1 VTGTLAR
8 NGSGHNLAPG
18 QVVLEEA
25 WRSFPARTDRAKTLK
40 EAFTSLIGSRPPELP
55 PTRALAGVTLH
66 IDPGETV
73 GVVGRNGA
81 GKTSTLRVL
90 AGIIPL
96 HRGFAGCGGRVATL
110 IELGAGFGR
119 EFTGRENMRLNAALN
134 GMGRE
139 EIDERI
145 GDMIAFSEL
154 GHFIDAPIK
163 TYSSGMLV
171 RLGFSVAAHLDADV
185 LLIDE
190 VLAVG
195 DEAFQRKCLRRI
207 AAHIERGSTVVLVS
221 HAPATIE
228 HACRRT
234 VVLDGGQVVYDGPT
248 AAGLRFY
255 HRLMGLESAVPTD
268 GLLGEPAV
276 LQEVRLEDGD
286 GRPRQVFASGE
297 RLRVAMMLQPTAS
310 TGQVELLVEVRPV
323 AGEAVFRTSHQ
334 VTVGLERQ
342 LVCFDVA
349 SLNLLGGD
357 YDLAVGVRQ
366 PGEDAPV
373 RFDRVLSF
381 SVAPVSGAEGVV
393 DLRGSWMLGADR
405 LEVGPVE
412 GGSEVR
418 L

>member
-1 VTGTLAR
+1 MTRA
-8 NGSGHNLAPG
+8 LAPG

-40 EAFTSLIGSRPPELP
+40 EAFTALVGSRPPELP

-66 IDPGETV
+66 IEPGETV

-96 HRGFAGCGGRVATL
+96 HQGYAGCGGRVATL

-145 GDMIAFSEL
+145 DEMIAFSEL

-234 VVLDGGQVVYDGPT
+234 VVLDGGRVVYDGPT

-255 HRLMGLESAVPTD
+255 HRLLGLESAAPA
-268 GLLGEPAV
+268 GALSEPAV

-286 GRPRQVFASGE
+286 ARPRQVFASGE
-297 RLRVAMMLQPTAS
+297 RFRVAMLLEPTVAA
-310 TGQVELLVEVRPV
+310 GQVELLVEVRPV
-323 AGEAVFRTSHQ
+323 AGNAVFRTSH
-334 VTVGLERQ
+334 VVSVGPQSR
-342 LVCFDVA
+342 VVRFDVP
-349 SLNLLGGD
+349 SLRLLGGD

-366 PGEDAPV
+366 PGEDGPPL
-373 RFDRVLSF
+373 FDRVLSF

-393 DLRGSWMLGADR
+393 DLRGNWL
-405 LEVGPVE
+405 LEPEQIEVGPVE

>member
-1 VTGTLAR
+1 M
-8 NGSGHNLAPG
+8 
-18 QVVLEEA
+18 
-25 WRSFPARTDRAKTLK
+25 
-40 EAFTSLIGSRPPELP
+40 FTSLVGSRPPELP
-55 PTRALAGVTLH
+55 PTRALAGVSLH

-73 GVVGRNGA
+73 GIVGRNGA

-96 HRGFAGCGGRVATL
+96 HEGFAGCGGRVATL

-134 GMGRE
+134 GMGRD
-139 EIDERI
+139 EIDERL
-145 GDMIAFSEL
+145 DEMIAFSEL

-171 RLGFSVAAHLDADV
+171 RLGFAVAAHLDADV

-207 AAHIERGSTVVLVS
+207 ADHIERGSTVVLVS

-255 HRLMGLESAVPTD
+255 HRLLGLESPEPRA
-268 GLLGEPAV
+268 GLGERGA
-276 LQEVRLEDGD
+276 LHEARLEDGD
-286 GRPRQVFASGE
+286 GRPRQVFATGE
-297 RLRVAMMLQPTAS
+297 RFRVALMLEPAANPAE
-310 TGQVELLVEVRPV
+310 VELLLEVRPV
-323 AGEAVFRTSHQ
+323 AGEAVFRTRHT
-334 VTVGLERQ
+334 VTVGAERR
-342 LVCFDVA
+342 LASFDVA
-349 SLNLLGGD
+349 RLRLLGGD
-357 YDLAVGVRQ
+357 YDLAIGVHP
-366 PGEDAPV
+366 PGQDGPPV
-373 RFDRVLSF
+373 FDRVLSF
-381 SVAPVSGAEGVV
+381 SVARVGEAEGVV
-393 DLRGSWMLGADR
+393 DLRGSWMLGPA
-405 LEVGPVE
+405 PVE
-412 GGSEVR
+412 SDSVRDGSEAR

>member
-1 VTGTLAR
+1 VSRT
-8 NGSGHNLAPG
+8 LAPG
-18 QVVLEEA
+18 EVVLEEA
-25 WRSFPARTDRAKTLK
+25 WRSFPARTDRAKTMK

-55 PTRALAGVTLH
+55 PTRALAGVTLQ
-66 IDPGETV
+66 IAPGETV

-119 EFTGRENMRLNAALN
+119 EFTGRENMRLNGALN
-134 GMGRE
+134 GMSRE

-145 GDMIAFSEL
+145 DEMIAFSEL

-171 RLGFSVAAHLDADV
+171 RLGFSVASHLDADV

-207 AAHIERGSTVVLVS
+207 ADHIERGSTVVLVS

-255 HRLMGLESAVPTD
+255 HRLLGLESAVDD
-268 GLLGEPAV
+268 GSPLGEPAV
-276 LQEVRLEDGD
+276 LHEARLEDGD
-286 GRPRQVFASGE
+286 GRPRQIFASGE
-297 RLRVAMMLQPTAS
+297 PFRAALTLEPTAAG
-310 TGQVELLVEVRPV
+310 GQVEIVLEVRPV
-323 AGEAVFRTSHQ
+323 AGGAVFRTSHTVPLDADSRL
-334 VTVGLERQ
+334 VT
-342 LVCFDVA
+342 FDVE
-349 SLNLLGGD
+349 SLRLLGGD
-357 YDLAVGVRQ
+357 YDLAVGVRRSA
-366 PGEDAPV
+366 EHDAPV
-373 RFDRVLSF
+373 FDRVLSF

-393 DLRGSWMLGADR
+393 DLRGSWNLAPAP
-405 LEVGPVE
+405 VAAGPVE

>member
-1 VTGTLAR
+1 
-8 NGSGHNLAPG
+8 
-18 QVVLEEA
+18 
-25 WRSFPARTDRAKTLK
+25 
-40 EAFTSLIGSRPPELP
+40 
-55 PTRALAGVTLH
+55 
-66 IDPGETV
+66 
-73 GVVGRNGA
+73 
-81 GKTSTLRVL
+81 
-90 AGIIPL
+90 
-96 HRGFAGCGGRVATL
+96 
-110 IELGAGFGR
+110 
-119 EFTGRENMRLNAALN
+119 
-134 GMGRE
+134 MGRE
-139 EIDERI
+139 EIDSRI
-145 GDMIAFSEL
+145 DEMIAFSEL

-234 VVLDGGQVVYDGPT
+234 IVLDGGQVVYDGPT

-255 HRLMGLESAVPTD
+255 HRLLGLESASTD
-268 GLLGEPAV
+268 GLREAAV
-276 LQEVRLEDGD
+276 LHEVRLEDGD

-297 RLRVAMMLQPTAS
+297 RFRVAMMLEPTAAPGS
-310 TGQVELLVEVRPV
+310 VELLIEVRPV
-323 AGEAVFRTSHQ
+323 AGSPVFSTSHR
-334 VTVGLERQ
+334 VAVSAESR
-342 LVCFDVA
+342 LVSFDVA
-349 SLNLLGGD
+349 SLRLLGGD
-357 YDLAVGVRQ
+357 YDLAVGVRH
-366 PGEDAPV
+366 PGEDGPPL
-373 RFDRVLSF
+373 FDRVLSF

-393 DLRGSWMLGADR
+393 DLRGSWMLGPDQMA
-405 LEVGPVE
+405 VGPIE

>member
-1 VTGTLAR
+1 MSRSLAR
-8 NGSGHNLAPG
+8 G

-40 EAFTSLIGSRPPELP
+40 EAFTSLFGTRPPELP

-66 IDPGETV
+66 VDPGETV

-96 HRGFAGCGGRVATL
+96 HKGFAGCGGRVATL

-139 EIDERI
+139 EIDSRI
-145 GDMIAFSEL
+145 DEMIAFSEL

-207 AAHIERGSTVVLVS
+207 AAQIERGSTVVLVS

-255 HRLMGLESAVPTD
+255 HRLLGLESASSD
-268 GLLGEPAV
+268 GLREAAV
-276 LQEVRLEDGD
+276 LHEVRLEDGD

-297 RLRVAMMLQPTAS
+297 RFRVAMMLEPAVAS
-310 TGQVELLVEVRPV
+310 GSVELLIEVRPV
-323 AGEAVFRTSHQ
+323 AGSPVFSTSHE
-334 VTVGLERQ
+334 VAVSADSR
-342 LVCFDVA
+342 LVSFDVA
-349 SLNLLGGD
+349 SLRLLGGD
-357 YDLAVGVRQ
+357 YDLAVGVRH
-366 PGEDAPV
+366 PGEDGPPL
-373 RFDRVLSF
+373 FDRVLSF

-393 DLRGSWMLGADR
+393 DLRGSWMLGPDR
-405 LEVGPVE
+405 IAVGPLE

>member
-1 VTGTLAR
+1 VTRTLGR
-8 NGSGHNLAPG
+8 GE
-18 QVVLEEA
+18 VVLEDA

-96 HRGFAGCGGRVATL
+96 HEGYAGCGGRVATL

-145 GDMIAFSEL
+145 DEMIAFSEL

-255 HRLMGLESAVPTD
+255 HRLLGLESAATD
-268 GLLGEPAV
+268 GPLREPAV

-297 RLRVAMMLQPTAS
+297 RFRVAMMLEPTAVA
-310 TGQVELLVEVRPV
+310 GRLELVIEVRPV
-323 AGEAVFRTSHQ
+323 AGSPAFRTSHV
-334 VTVGLERQ
+334 VTVGTESR
-342 LVCFDVA
+342 LVSFDVA
-349 SLNLLGGD
+349 SLRLLGGD

-366 PGEDAPV
+366 PGEDAPPL
-373 RFDRVLSF
+373 FDRVLSF

-393 DLRGSWMLGADR
+393 DLRGSWLLGPER
-405 LEVGPVE
+405 ISVGPVQ
-412 GGSEVR
+412 GGSEVS

>member
-1 VTGTLAR
+1 V
-8 NGSGHNLAPG
+8 S
-18 QVVLEEA
+18 
-25 WRSFPARTDRAKTLK
+25 
-40 EAFTSLIGSRPPELP
+40 
-55 PTRALAGVTLH
+55 LH

-96 HRGFAGCGGRVATL
+96 HQGFAGCGGRTATL

-139 EIDERI
+139 EIDQRI
-145 GDMIAFSEL
+145 DEMIAFSEL

-228 HACRRT
+228 YACERV
-234 VVLDGGQVVYDGPT
+234 VVLDRGQVVYDGPT

-255 HRLMGLESAVPTD
+255 HRLLGLESAGADSGSLRDGVPA
-268 GLLGEPAV
+268 L
-276 LQEVRLEDGD
+276 VREAHLEDGD
-286 GRPRQVFASGE
+286 GRRRQVFASGE
-297 RLRVAMMLQPTAS
+297 PLRVVLALQAS
-310 TGQVELLVEVRPV
+310 EAPGMAGEAELVLEVRPA
-323 AGEAVFRTSHQ
+323 AGGAVFRTGHAVAVSS
-334 VTVGLERQ
+334 ERGQ
-342 LVCFDVA
+342 LVFEVA
-349 SLNLLGGD
+349 SLRLLGGD
-357 YDLAVGVRQ
+357 YDLAVGVRE
-366 PGEDAPV
+366 PGGEEPAL
-373 RFDRVLSF
+373 FDRVLSF
-381 SVAPVSGAEGVV
+381 SVTSVAGAEGLV
-393 DLRGSWMLGADR
+393 DLRGSWMSGPS
-405 LEVGPVE
+405 PVE
-412 GGSEVR
+412 VSPVEDGSEVR